1 MLYEDKIL
9 TPFVSQEEAPEGGG
23 EEKAPEG
30 GGEEKADEGGE

>member
-9 TPFVSQEEAPEGGG
+9 TPFISQEETPE
-23 EEKAPEG
+23 E